1 MIVNERRSRR
11 PRDFNESLGINING
25 YPIRPSVH
33 RILDSIEMIAVQRGT
48 FLSIGEKR
56 DAPGFTLISATD
68 VISAVIYT
76 PRPAALARCARNS
89 EINLRASAGD

>member
-1 MIVNERRSRR
+1 
-11 PRDFNESLGINING
+11 
-25 YPIRPSVH
+25 
-33 RILDSIEMIAVQRGT
+33 MIAVQRGT

-76 PRPAALARCARNS
+76 PRPAARARCARNS
-89 EINLRASAGD
+89 EINRARAINPESKARYRTERLRGVGSHGTPSRMSTTREDDDK